1 MCEGCPLI
9 GRQML
14 WALRVARLWTL
25 PIEWIRIYRCTM
37 RAHYQ
42 HFNASEGSVYT
53 VPLSPERI
61 SAALIVLRRWA
72 CKSVDYIKVGQHISY
87 FCQSS
92 SVYSCWEAETSL
104 TSPASSVS
112 SASLPS
118 LPSLPSLVGAIML
131 TDNGTASAAAAAHHE
146 KGLSLQGRV
155 SHCTGPRVDPTTCY
169 ADPRG

>member
-1 MCEGCPLI
+1 MCEGCPFI

-25 PIEWIRIYRCTM
+25 PIGWIRIYRCTM

-72 CKSVDYIKVGQHISY
+72 CKCRLQQSRTTRLLLLPVVVGVFVLGGRDIAY
-87 FCQSS
+87 FACL
-92 SVYSCWEAETSL
+92 VRLVCL
-104 TSPASSVS
+104 
-112 SASLPS
+112 ASLAY
-118 LPSLPSLVGAIML
+118 LARWCYNADRQWHCI
-131 TDNGTASAAAAAHHE
+131 
-146 KGLSLQGRV
+146 GRR
-155 SHCTGPRVDPTTCY
+155 SCSPREGIIST
-169 ADPRG
+169 R

>member
-1 MCEGCPLI
+1 
-9 GRQML
+9 ML

-25 PIEWIRIYRCTM
+25 PIGWIRIYRCTM
-37 RAHYQ
+37 RAHCE
-42 HFNASEGSVYT
+42 HFNASESSVYT

-72 CKSVDYIKVGQHISY
+72 CNSVSSSKVGQRVSY
-87 FCQSS
+87 FCQLS
-92 SVYSCWEAETSL
+92 SVYSCWEAEISL

-118 LPSLPSLVGAIML
+118 LLSLPSLTSLVGVIML
-131 TDNGTASAAAAAHHE
+131 TDNANTCTASVAAAAHHE
-146 KGLSLQGRV
+146 RGLSLQGRV

-169 ADPRG
+169 VDPRG